1 MTYDEFVGQVQHRAR
16 LASEGEAVRVIRSTL
31 ETLGERL
38 FGGASGNLA
47 SQLPQEIGIYLTEP
61 IPSEAYG
68 LDEFM
73 QRVSVR
79 EGNADLPAAWFHAR
93 AVMSVVRDAVAPG
106 TIRHVR
112 DQLPAEYN
120 QLFEWEGRRT
130 AA

>member
-16 LASEGEAVRVIRSTL
+16 LGSEGEAVRIIRSTL

-47 SQLPQEIGIYLTEP
+47 SQLPQEIGIFLTEP

-68 LDEFM
+68 VDEFM
-73 QRVSVR
+73 QRVSAR
-79 EGNADLPAAWFHAR
+79 EGGTDIPAVWFHVR
-93 AVMSVVRDAVAPG
+93 AVMSVVCDAVSPG
-106 TIRHVR
+106 TIRHIR
-112 DQLPAEYN
+112 DQLSSDYN
-120 QLFEWEGRRT
+120 QLFEWQGRRT

>member
-1 MTYDEFVGQVQHRAR
+1 MTYDEFVGQVQHHAR
-16 LASEGEAVRVIRSTL
+16 LASEGESIRIIRSTL

-47 SQLPQEIGIYLTEP
+47 SQLPQEIGVFLTEP

-68 LDEFM
+68 VNEFI
-73 QRVSVR
+73 QRVSAR
-79 EGNADLPAAWFHAR
+79 EGGTDIPAVWFHVR
-93 AVMSVVRDAVAPG
+93 AVFSVIRDAVSPG
-106 TIRHVR
+106 TLRHVR
-112 DQLPAEYN
+112 DQLPSEYN